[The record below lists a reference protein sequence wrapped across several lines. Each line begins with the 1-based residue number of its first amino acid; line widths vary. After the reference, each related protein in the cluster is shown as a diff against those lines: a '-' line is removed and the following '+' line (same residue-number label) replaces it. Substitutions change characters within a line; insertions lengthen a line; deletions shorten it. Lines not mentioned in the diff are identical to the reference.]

1 MVNPVSYL
9 CHLDTSAQKTDL
21 VNLLERK
28 LKDNIFLAV
37 SVLLCLFILAEV
49 NYPQLAPQSELAL
62 FAMFGLI
69 VIFLNYPIHQ
79 RFGEAGE
86 PKLAVKSAG
95 RRAFQLLDIVLIGAV
110 IVCFGYV
117 VNQTEPVFQR
127 FWLDGKPL
135 GERAGAE
142 LQLDYIIGG
151 FGLVLVLEATRRS
164 IGMTLPLLSLTFL
177 LYASFGQF
185 MPDWLFP
192 HRGYSIQRIV
202 SQTFLHSQGTFGIAL
217 RVMFTYVFLF
227 VLFGAF
233 LERTG
238 ATGYVLDLARR
249 VFGSSV
255 GAPAKVAVLS
265 SGMMGSLS
273 GSAVANTATT
283 GTFTIPLM
291 KRSGFQP
298 AIAGG
303 IEAAASSGGALVPPI
318 MGAAA
323 YMMLEIVEPP
333 VTYLEIIKAALLPA
347 ILYYTGMLCMVHF
360 SAKLA
365 SGKLA
370 IEKSAKLAS
379 GKLAIEKSAKLASG
393 KLAIEKSAKL
403 ASGKLATEKSPK
415 SSSHAPSA
423 VHDPDE
429 PHGDGQGTGRRK
441 TLTLQGGIFL
451 AAFVTLIG
459 FLLMGATAFRAVSWS
474 LLVIIAISLLGF
486 LGRKVWRRDSTT
498 ETRIGVPDLLKGVDF
513 LISPCKRAAQ
523 SGVSLIAAAA
533 CVGIILGVVT
543 LTGIGGKLPSTL
555 LPLAATNLMLA
566 LFFLMISTIVLGMG
580 LPSSVC
586 YLLMAILVG
595 PVLLD
600 LGIVPLAAHFFI
612 FYFGMMSMVTPP
624 VALAAY
630 AASAIAG
637 SGVMATGFAA
647 FRFALV
653 GFALPYAFVLRPAL
667 LWLSADG
674 GTPEVW
680 VVFGNFSLTL
690 VGTVILAA
698 AIAGYIFNRLSLLR
712 RCGLFIAAFILF
724 FAPTGM
730 QFAWIHGIAVIAS
743 AAIFYYS
750 WQKKETPHEKSD

>member
-1 MVNPVSYL
+1 MEVQTRRGWVTQPL
-9 CHLDTSAQKTDL
+9 QKSKS
-21 VNLLERK
+21 VNLLRHK
-28 LKDNIFLAV
+28 LKDNIFLIV

-69 VIFLNYPIHQ
+69 VVFLRYPIHP
-79 RFGEAGE
+79 RFEDN
-86 PKLAVKSAG
+86 PV
-95 RRAFQLLDIVLIGAV
+95 FQVLDAVLIGSV
-110 IVCFGYV
+110 IFCFGYV
-117 VNQTEPVFQR
+117 VAQTEPIFQN
-127 FWLDGKPL
+127 FWLDGKSL
-135 GERAGAE
+135 GDRAGAE
-142 LQLDYIIGG
+142 VSLDYVVGG
-151 FGLVLVLEATRRS
+151 IGLVLVLEATRRS
-164 IGMTLPLLSLTFL
+164 IGIALPLLSFLFL

-192 HRGYSIQRIV
+192 HRGYSLQRIV
-202 SQTFLHSQGTFGIAL
+202 SQTFLHSQGAFGVAL

-227 VLFGAF
+227 VLFGTL

-238 ATGYVLDLARR
+238 ATGYVLNLARR
-249 VFGSSV
+249 VFGSSA

-291 KRSGFQP
+291 QRAGFQP

-303 IEAAASSGGALVPPI
+303 IEAAASSGGALMPPI

-323 YMMLEIVEPP
+323 YMMLEIVEPS
-333 VTYLEIIKAALLPA
+333 VTYLEIIRAALLPA

-360 SAKLA
+360 AANAAKDRRAHSSEEA
-365 SGKLA
+365 SPNAEKEKDDKL
-370 IEKSAKLAS
+370 
-379 GKLAIEKSAKLASG
+379 
-393 KLAIEKSAKL
+393 
-403 ASGKLATEKSPK
+403 
-415 SSSHAPSA
+415 
-423 VHDPDE
+423 
-429 PHGDGQGTGRRK
+429 
-441 TLTLQGGIFL
+441 LTVQGGIFL
-451 AAFVTLIG
+451 AAFVTLIV
-459 FLLMGATAFRAVSWS
+459 FLLLGATAFRAVSWS
-474 LLVIIAISLLGF
+474 LLVIVVISLVNF
-486 LGRKVWRRDSTT
+486 LIQRIGKQQTTT
-498 ETRIGVPDLLKGVDF
+498 ETSSDISDVRKGADF
-513 LISPCKRAAQ
+513 LITPCRRAAQ

-543 LTGIGGKLPSTL
+543 LTGVGSKLPSTL
-555 LPLAATNLMLA
+555 LPLAATNLILA
-566 LFFLMISTIVLGMG
+566 LFFLMISTIILGMG

-600 LGIVPLAAHFFI
+600 LGVVPLAAHFFI

-630 AASAIAG
+630 AAAAIAG
-637 SGVMATGFAA
+637 SGIMKTGFAA

-667 LWLSADG
+667 LWLSNDG
-674 GTPEVW
+674 STPALW
-680 VVFGNFSLTL
+680 TVVGNFSLTL

-698 AIAGYIFNRLSLLR
+698 AIAGYVFNKLALGARGLL
-712 RCGLFIAAFILF
+712 FVTAIVLF
-724 FAPTGM
+724 FAPTTI
-730 QFAWIHGIAVIAS
+730 QFVWVHGIVVLAS
-743 AAIFYYS
+743 ITIFYYN
-750 WQKKETPHEKSD
+750 WRKKGGAS

>member
-1 MVNPVSYL
+1 MSDIWRLLPW
-9 CHLDTSAQKTDL
+9 KTDAL
-21 VNLLERK
+21 HLLEQQ
-28 LKDNIFLAV
+28 LKDKIFLAV

-49 NYPQLAPQSELAL
+49 NYPQLAPQTELAL
-62 FAMFGLI
+62 FAMFGLM
-69 VIFLNYPIHQ
+69 VVFLNYPIHQ
-79 RFGEAGE
+79 R
-86 PKLAVKSAG
+86 LAD
-95 RRAFQLLDIVLIGAV
+95 RRVFRLLDVALISGV

-117 VNQTEPVFQR
+117 VIQTEPIFQE
-127 FWLDGKPL
+127 FWLGSKPL

-151 FGLVLVLEATRRS
+151 VGLVLILEATRRS
-164 IGMTLPLLSLTFL
+164 IGMTLPLLSLAFL
-177 LYASFGQF
+177 LYAGFGQF

-192 HRGYSIQRIV
+192 HRGYSVQRII
-202 SQTFLHSQGTFGIAL
+202 SQTFLHSQGAFGIAL

-227 VLFGAF
+227 VLFGTL

-238 ATGYVLDLARR
+238 ATGYVLNLARR
-249 VFGSSV
+249 MFGASV

-291 KRSGFQP
+291 TRSGFQP

-323 YMMLEIVEPP
+323 YMMLEIVEPA

-360 SAKLA
+360 AAKSRKHTVAEAWNLEPNETHTNDQET
-365 SGKLA
+365 SR
-370 IEKSAKLAS
+370 EK
-379 GKLAIEKSAKLASG
+379 IF
-393 KLAIEKSAKL
+393 
-403 ASGKLATEKSPK
+403 T
-415 SSSHAPSA
+415 
-423 VHDPDE
+423 V
-429 PHGDGQGTGRRK
+429 
-441 TLTLQGGIFL
+441 QGGIFL

-459 FLLMGATAFRAVSWS
+459 FLLMGATAFRAVTWS
-474 LLVIIAISLLGF
+474 LLVVVAISLLNF
-486 LGRKVWRRDSTT
+486 LGRRIGNRNSTAQ
-498 ETRIGVPDLLKGVDF
+498 TRIGSVDLLKAVDF
-513 LISPCKRAAQ
+513 LVSPCKRAAQ

-566 LFFLMISTIVLGMG
+566 LFFLMISTIILGMG

-600 LGIVPLAAHFFI
+600 LGVVPLAAHFFI

-630 AASAIAG
+630 AAAAIAG

-667 LWLSADG
+667 LWLRPDG

-680 VVFGNFSLTL
+680 TVFGNFSLTL

-698 AIAGYIFNRLSLLR
+698 TIAGYFFSRLSLLAR
-712 RCGLFIAAFILF
+712 GILFIAAAILF
-724 FAPTGM
+724 FAPISI
-730 QFAWIHGIAVIAS
+730 QFAWIHGVVVVASSAV
-743 AAIFYYS
+743 FYYN
-750 WQKKETPHEKSD
+750 WQRKEMRHETSD

>member
-1 MVNPVSYL
+1 ML
-9 CHLDTSAQKTDL
+9 
-21 VNLLERK
+21 
-28 LKDNIFLAV
+28 
-37 SVLLCLFILAEV
+37 
-49 NYPQLAPQSELAL
+49 
-62 FAMFGLI
+62 GLI
-69 VIFLNYPIHQ
+69 VVFLRYPVHP
-79 RFGEAGE
+79 RFADN
-86 PKLAVKSAG
+86 
-95 RRAFQLLDIVLIGAV
+95 RAFRFLDVVLIGGV

-117 VNQTEPVFQR
+117 FSQTEPIFQTI
-127 FWLDGKPL
+127 WLDGKSL
-135 GERAGAE
+135 GDRAGAE
-142 LQLDYIIGG
+142 VSLDYIIGG
-151 FGLVLVLEATRRS
+151 LGLLLILEATRRS
-164 IGMTLPLLSLTFL
+164 IGVTLPLLSLAFL
-177 LYASFGQF
+177 LYAGFGQF

-192 HRGYSIQRIV
+192 HRGYSVQRIV
-202 SQTFLHSQGTFGIAL
+202 SQTFLHSQGAFGIAL

-227 VLFGAF
+227 VLFGTL

-238 ATGYVLDLARR
+238 ATNYVLDLARR
-249 VFGSSV
+249 VFGSST

-291 KRSGFQP
+291 QRAGFQP

-323 YMMLEIVEPP
+323 YMMLEIVEPA

-347 ILYYTGMLCMVHF
+347 VLYYTGMLCMVHF
-360 SAKLA
+360 AAK
-365 SGKLA
+365 SRGR
-370 IEKSAKLAS
+370 
-379 GKLAIEKSAKLASG
+379 
-393 KLAIEKSAKL
+393 
-403 ASGKLATEKSPK
+403 ATD
-415 SSSHAPSA
+415 A
-423 VHDPDE
+423 VHNSEEALETPPTQE
-429 PHGDGQGTGRRK
+429 EKHGK
-441 TLTLQGGIFL
+441 FLTLQGGIFL

-459 FLLMGATAFRAVSWS
+459 VLLMGATAFRAVSWS
-474 LLVIIAISLLGF
+474 LLVVIAISLLDF
-486 LGRKVWRRDSTT
+486 LVRRIRGRHSTT
-498 ETRIGVPDLLKGVDF
+498 EMHRDSEGTPPTGVDVSEAGEGTSPLRQGINF
-513 LISPCKRAAQ
+513 LISPCERAAQ

-543 LTGIGGKLPSTL
+543 LTGIGGKLPSVL
-555 LPLAATNLMLA
+555 LPLASTNLLLA
-566 LFFLMISTIVLGMG
+566 LFFLMISTIILGMG

-600 LGIVPLAAHFFI
+600 LGVVPLAAHFFI

-637 SGVMATGFAA
+637 SGIMATGFAA

-667 LWLSADG
+667 LWLNESG
-674 GTPEVW
+674 GSPVIW
-680 VVFGNFSLTL
+680 DVSVNFSLTL
-690 VGTVILAA
+690 LGTVILAT
-698 AIAGYIFNRLSLLR
+698 AIAGYVFNRLSFWM
-712 RCGLFIAAFILF
+712 RCILFVAALILF

-730 QFAWIHGIAVIAS
+730 QFVWIHGIVALTSGV
-743 AAIFYYS
+743 IFYYN
-750 WQKKETPHEKSD
+750 WRKKESPHEAPN

>member
-1 MVNPVSYL
+1 M
-9 CHLDTSAQKTDL
+9 
-21 VNLLERK
+21 
-28 LKDNIFLAV
+28 KDKIFLTV

-49 NYPQLAPQSELAL
+49 NYPQLTPQTELAL
-62 FAMFGLI
+62 FSMFGLI
-69 VIFLNYPIHQ
+69 VVFLNYPIHQ
-79 RFGEAGE
+79 RFAD
-86 PKLAVKSAG
+86 
-95 RRAFQLLDIVLIGAV
+95 RRAFQLFDVVLIGAV
-110 IVCFGYV
+110 IICFGYV
-117 VNQTEPVFQR
+117 VVQTEPVFQR

-151 FGLVLVLEATRRS
+151 FGLVLILEATRRS

-177 LYASFGQF
+177 LYAGFGQF

-202 SQTFLHSQGTFGIAL
+202 SQTFLHSQGAFGIAL

-227 VLFGAF
+227 VLFGTL

-238 ATGYVLDLARR
+238 ATAYVLDLARR

-265 SGMMGSLS
+265 SGLMGSLS

-298 AIAGG
+298 AMAGG

-323 YMMLEIVEPP
+323 YMMLEIVEPA
-333 VTYLEIIKAALLPA
+333 VTYLVIIKAALLPA

-360 SAKLA
+360 FSR
-365 SGKLA
+365 
-370 IEKSAKLAS
+370 
-379 GKLAIEKSAKLASG
+379 
-393 KLAIEKSAKL
+393 
-403 ASGKLATEKSPK
+403 
-415 SSSHAPSA
+415 SSREYA
-423 VHDPDE
+423 VHSPDE
-429 PHGDGQGTGRRK
+429 ADGDEQEAEDRK
-441 TLTLQGGIFL
+441 ILTVEGGIFL

-459 FLLMGATAFRAVSWS
+459 FLLLGTTPFRAVSWS
-474 LLVIIAISLLGF
+474 LLVVIVISLLNF
-486 LGRKVWRRDSTT
+486 LGRRVRKQDPTT
-498 ETRIGVPDLLKGVDF
+498 ETRIGVQDLLKGIDF
-513 LISPCKRAAQ
+513 LVSPCKRAAQ

-566 LFFLMISTIVLGMG
+566 LFFLMISTIILGMG

-600 LGIVPLAAHFFI
+600 LGVVPLAAHFFI

-674 GTPEVW
+674 GAPDVW
-680 VVFGNFSLTL
+680 TVLGNFSLTL
-690 VGTVILAA
+690 VGTVIFAA
-698 AIAGYIFNRLSLLR
+698 AIAGYIFNRVTLLTR
-712 RCGLFIAAFILF
+712 GVLFIAAFVLF
-724 FAPTGM
+724 FAPINVR
-730 QFAWIHGIAVIAS
+730 FVWIHGIVIVAS
-743 AAIFYYS
+743 TAIFYYD
-750 WQKKETPHEKSD
+750 WQKKEALHEKPS

>member
-1 MVNPVSYL
+1 M
-9 CHLDTSAQKTDL
+9 
-21 VNLLERK
+21 
-28 LKDNIFLAV
+28 KDKIFLAV

-49 NYPQLAPQSELAL
+49 NYPQLTPQTELAL
-62 FAMFGLI
+62 FAMFGLM
-69 VIFLNYPIHQ
+69 VVFLNYPIHQ
-79 RFGEAGE
+79 RFADHR
-86 PKLAVKSAG
+86 VS
-95 RRAFQLLDIVLIGAV
+95 RLLDVVLIGGV

-117 VNQTEPVFQR
+117 VIQTEPVFQA

-151 FGLVLVLEATRRS
+151 VGLVLILEATRRS
-164 IGMTLPLLSLTFL
+164 IGMTLPLLSLAFL
-177 LYASFGQF
+177 IYAGFGQF

-192 HRGYSIQRIV
+192 HRGYSVQRII
-202 SQTFLHSQGTFGIAL
+202 SQTFLHSQGAFGIAL

-227 VLFGAF
+227 VLFGTL

-238 ATGYVLDLARR
+238 ATGYVLNLARR
-249 VFGSSV
+249 MFGSSV

-291 KRSGFQP
+291 TRSGFQP

-323 YMMLEIVEPP
+323 YMMLEIVEPA

-360 SAKLA
+360 SAQLA
-365 SGKLA
+365 SRKLA
-370 IEKSAKLAS
+370 IESAA
-379 GKLAIEKSAKLASG
+379 
-393 KLAIEKSAKL
+393 
-403 ASGKLATEKSPK
+403 K
-415 SSSHAPSA
+415 SSRHTSRPAEQSSKHASNETRTN
-423 VHDPDE
+423 DPE
-429 PHGDGQGTGRRK
+429 ASREKIFTV
-441 TLTLQGGIFL
+441 QGGIFL

-474 LLVIIAISLLGF
+474 LLIVVVISLLNF
-486 LGRKVWRRDSTT
+486 LGRRVGKRDSTAQI
-498 ETRIGVPDLLKGVDF
+498 RIGIVDLSKAVDF
-513 LISPCKRAAQ
+513 LVSPCKRAAQ

-566 LFFLMISTIVLGMG
+566 LFFLMISTIILGMG

-600 LGIVPLAAHFFI
+600 LGVVPLAAHFFI

-630 AASAIAG
+630 AAAAIAG

-667 LWLSADG
+667 LWLHPDG

-680 VVFGNFSLTL
+680 TVFGNFSLTL

-698 AIAGYIFNRLSLLR
+698 AIAGYFFSKLSLLAR
-712 RCGLFIAAFILF
+712 GILFIAAAILF
-724 FAPTGM
+724 FAPM
-730 QFAWIHGIAVIAS
+730 SLQFAWIHGIVVVAS
-743 AAIFYYS
+743 AAIFYYN
-750 WQKKETPHEKSD
+750 WQKKEIRHETPN

>member
-1 MVNPVSYL
+1 M
-9 CHLDTSAQKTDL
+9 
-21 VNLLERK
+21 
-28 LKDNIFLAV
+28 KDKIFLIV

-49 NYPQLAPQSELAL
+49 NYPQLTPQTELAL

-69 VIFLNYPIHQ
+69 VVFLNYPIHQ
-79 RFGEAGE
+79 RF
-86 PKLAVKSAG
+86 VDH
-95 RRAFQLLDIVLIGAV
+95 RAFRLFDVVLIAAV
-110 IVCFGYV
+110 IICFGYV
-117 VNQTEPVFQR
+117 VVQTEPVFQR
-127 FWLDGKPL
+127 YWLDGKPL

-151 FGLVLVLEATRRS
+151 FGLVLILEATRRS
-164 IGMTLPLLSLTFL
+164 IGMTLPLLSFAFL

-202 SQTFLHSQGTFGIAL
+202 SQTFLHSQGAFGIAL

-227 VLFGAF
+227 VLFGTM

-238 ATGYVLDLARR
+238 ATGYVLNLARR
-249 VFGSSV
+249 VFGASV

-291 KRSGFQP
+291 KRSGFP
-298 AIAGG
+298 SAMAGG

-323 YMMLEIVEPP
+323 YMMLEIVEPA
-333 VTYLEIIKAALLPA
+333 VTYLEVIKAALLPA

-360 SAKLA
+360 FARR
-365 SGKLA
+365 SG
-370 IEKSAKLAS
+370 
-379 GKLAIEKSAKLASG
+379 GG
-393 KLAIEKSAKL
+393 
-403 ASGKLATEKSPK
+403 
-415 SSSHAPSA
+415 A
-423 VHDPDE
+423 VHGSDE
-429 PHGDGQGTGRRK
+429 VDGDEQKAENRK
-441 TLTLQGGIFL
+441 ILTVQGGIFL

-459 FLLMGATAFRAVSWS
+459 FLLLGATPFRAVSWS
-474 LLVIIAISLLGF
+474 LLVIVAISLLHF
-486 LGRKVWRRDSTT
+486 LGRRISKQDSTT
-498 ETRIGVPDLLKGVDF
+498 ETDIGVHRLLKGVDF
-513 LISPCKRAAQ
+513 LVSPCKRAAQ

-566 LFFLMISTIVLGMG
+566 LFFLMISTIILGMG

-600 LGIVPLAAHFFI
+600 LGVVPLAAHFFI

-680 VVFGNFSLTL
+680 TVLGNFSLTL
-690 VGTVILAA
+690 VGTVIFAA
-698 AIAGYIFNRLSLLR
+698 AIAGYIFNKMTLLIR
-712 RCGLFIAAFILF
+712 SVLFIAAFILF
-724 FAPTGM
+724 FAPISV
-730 QFAWIHGIAVIAS
+730 QFVWIHGIVVVAS
-743 AAIFYYS
+743 AAIFYYN
-750 WQKKETPHEKSD
+750 WQKKEALHAKPN

>member
-1 MVNPVSYL
+1 MLLADVALTLSTYKIRFNL
-9 CHLDTSAQKTDL
+9 
-21 VNLLERK
+21 LLERN
-28 LKDNIFLAV
+28 LKDKIFLAV

-49 NYPQLAPQSELAL
+49 NYPQLAPQTELAL
-62 FAMFGLI
+62 FAMFGLM
-69 VIFLNYPIHQ
+69 VVFLNYPIHQ
-79 RFGEAGE
+79 R
-86 PKLAVKSAG
+86 LAD
-95 RRAFQLLDIVLIGAV
+95 RRVFRLLDVVLIGGV
-110 IVCFGYV
+110 ILCFGYV
-117 VNQTEPVFQR
+117 VIQTEPVFQG

-151 FGLVLVLEATRRS
+151 VGLVLILEATRRS
-164 IGMTLPLLSLTFL
+164 IGMTLPLLSLAFL
-177 LYASFGQF
+177 LYAGFGQF

-192 HRGYSIQRIV
+192 HRGYSVQRII
-202 SQTFLHSQGTFGIAL
+202 SQTFLHSQGAFGIAL

-227 VLFGAF
+227 VLFGTL

-238 ATGYVLDLARR
+238 ATGYVLNLARR
-249 VFGSSV
+249 MFGSSV

-291 KRSGFQP
+291 TRSGFQP

-323 YMMLEIVEPP
+323 YMMLEIVEPA

-360 SAKLA
+360 SAQLA
-365 SGKLA
+365 SRKLA
-370 IEKSAKLAS
+370 IESAAKSRKHTMGDVWHL
-379 GKLAIEKSAKLASG
+379 E
-393 KLAIEKSAKL
+393 
-403 ASGKLATEKSPK
+403 
-415 SSSHAPSA
+415 
-423 VHDPDE
+423 PDE
-429 PHGDGQGTGRRK
+429 APNNDQEASREKIFTV
-441 TLTLQGGIFL
+441 QGGIFL

-474 LLVIIAISLLGF
+474 LLIVVVISLLNF
-486 LGRKVWRRDSTT
+486 LGQRIGNRDSTAQ
-498 ETRIGVPDLLKGVDF
+498 TRIKSVDLLEAVDF
-513 LISPCKRAAQ
+513 LVSPCKRAAQ

-566 LFFLMISTIVLGMG
+566 LFFLMISTIILGMG

-600 LGIVPLAAHFFI
+600 LGVVPLAAHFFI

-667 LWLSADG
+667 LWLRADG

-680 VVFGNFSLTL
+680 TVFGNFSLTF
-690 VGTVILAA
+690 VGTVIFAA
-698 AIAGYIFNRLSLLR
+698 AIAGYLFSRLSVSAR
-712 RCGLFIAAFILF
+712 GILFIAAAILF
-724 FAPTGM
+724 FAPISI
-730 QFAWIHGIAVIAS
+730 QFAWIHGIVVVAS
-743 AAIFYYS
+743 AAVFYYN
-750 WQKKETPHEKSD
+750 WQRKEIRHETSN

>member
-1 MVNPVSYL
+1 MEQN
-9 CHLDTSAQKTDL
+9 
-21 VNLLERK
+21 
-28 LKDNIFLAV
+28 LKDKIFLAV

-49 NYPQLAPQSELAL
+49 NYPQLAPQTELAL
-62 FAMFGLI
+62 FAMLGLI
-69 VIFLNYPIHQ
+69 VVLLNFPIHH
-79 RFGEAGE
+79 RFADHH
-86 PKLAVKSAG
+86 VF
-95 RRAFQLLDIVLIGAV
+95 RLLDVGLIGGV
-110 IVCFGYV
+110 LVCFGYV
-117 VNQTEPVFQR
+117 VIQTEPVFQA

-151 FGLVLVLEATRRS
+151 AGLVLILEATRRS
-164 IGMTLPLLSLTFL
+164 IGMTLPLLSLAFL
-177 LYASFGQF
+177 LYAGFGQF

-192 HRGYSIQRIV
+192 HRGYSVQRII
-202 SQTFLHSQGTFGIAL
+202 SQTFLHSQGAFGIAL

-227 VLFGAF
+227 VLFGTL

-238 ATGYVLDLARR
+238 ATGYVLNLARR
-249 VFGSSV
+249 VFGSSA

-291 KRSGFQP
+291 KRSGFQS

-323 YMMLEIVEPP
+323 YMMLEIVEPA

-360 SAKLA
+360 AAK
-365 SGKLA
+365 SR
-370 IEKSAKLAS
+370 EY
-379 GKLAIEKSAKLASG
+379 
-393 KLAIEKSAKL
+393 
-403 ASGKLATEKSPK
+403 TENT
-415 SSSHAPSA
+415 
-423 VHDPDE
+423 VHDSDKVYNDE
-429 PHGDGQGTGRRK
+429 QNVTHSRIFTV
-441 TLTLQGGIFL
+441 QGGIFL

-474 LLVIIAISLLGF
+474 LLTVVVISLLNF
-486 LGRKVWRRDSTT
+486 LVRKIGNRNATV
-498 ETRIGVPDLLKGVDF
+498 ETRIGISNVLKGLDF
-513 LISPCKRAAQ
+513 LVSPCKRAAQ

-566 LFFLMISTIVLGMG
+566 LFFLMISTIILGMG

-637 SGVMATGFAA
+637 SGVMATAFAA

-667 LWLSADG
+667 LWLRADG

-680 VVFGNFSLTL
+680 AVLGTFSLTF
-690 VGTVILAA
+690 VGTVIFAA
-698 AIAGYIFNRLSLLR
+698 AIAGYLFRRLALSTR
-712 RCGLFIAAFILF
+712 GILFIAAAILF
-724 FAPTGM
+724 FAPISI
-730 QFAWIHGIAVIAS
+730 QFAWIHGIVVVAS
-743 AAIFYYS
+743 AAVFYYN
-750 WQKKETPHEKSD
+750 WQKKEGHHETSN

>member
-1 MVNPVSYL
+1 M
-9 CHLDTSAQKTDL
+9 
-21 VNLLERK
+21 
-28 LKDNIFLAV
+28 
-37 SVLLCLFILAEV
+37 LLCLFILAEV
-49 NYPQLAPQSELAL
+49 NYPRLTPQTELAL
-62 FAMFGLI
+62 FAMLGLI
-69 VIFLNYPIHQ
+69 VVLLNYPIHQ
-79 RFGEAGE
+79 R
-86 PKLAVKSAG
+86 LAD
-95 RRAFQLLDIVLIGAV
+95 RRVFRLFDGVLIGGV

-117 VNQTEPVFQR
+117 VIQTEPVFQG

-142 LQLDYIIGG
+142 LQFDYIIGG
-151 FGLVLVLEATRRS
+151 VGLILILEATRRS
-164 IGMTLPLLSLTFL
+164 IGLTLPLLSLSFL
-177 LYASFGQF
+177 LYAGFGQF

-192 HRGYSIQRIV
+192 HRGYSLQRII
-202 SQTFLHSQGTFGIAL
+202 SQTFLHSQGAFGIAL

-227 VLFGAF
+227 VLFGTL

-249 VFGSSV
+249 LFGSSV

-303 IEAAASSGGALVPPI
+303 IEAAASSGGALMPPI

-323 YMMLEIVEPP
+323 YMMLEIVEPA

-360 SAKLA
+360 SAQLA
-365 SGKLA
+365 SRKLA
-370 IEKSAKLAS
+370 IEKSAQLASRKLAVERAARS
-379 GKLAIEKSAKLASG
+379 RRYTQDPLQN
-393 KLAIEKSAKL
+393 
-403 ASGKLATEKSPK
+403 
-415 SSSHAPSA
+415 
-423 VHDPDE
+423 PDE
-429 PHGDGQGTGRRK
+429 AFGDEQNAARSRIM
-441 TLTLQGGIFL
+441 TLQGGIFL
-451 AAFVTLIG
+451 SAFVTLIG
-459 FLLMGATAFRAVSWS
+459 FLLIGTTAFRAVSWS
-474 LLVIIAISLLGF
+474 LLVIVAISLLNF
-486 LGRKVWRRDSTT
+486 LGRRIRSRDSTA
-498 ETRIGVPDLLKGVDF
+498 ETRIGSADLLKAVDF
-513 LISPCKRAAQ
+513 LVSPCKRAAQ

-543 LTGIGGKLPSTL
+543 LTGIGGKLPSML

-566 LFFLMISTIVLGMG
+566 LFFLMISTILLGMG

-600 LGIVPLAAHFFI
+600 LGVVPLAAHFFI

-637 SGVMATGFAA
+637 SGVMVTAFAA

-667 LWLSADG
+667 LWLRPDG

-680 VVFGNFSLTL
+680 TVFGNFSLTL

-698 AIAGYIFNRLSLLR
+698 AIAGYFFSRLSLSTRGILA
-712 RCGLFIAAFILF
+712 IAAAILF
-724 FAPTGM
+724 FAPISV
-730 QFAWIHGIAVIAS
+730 QFAWLHGIVVVASVAV
-743 AAIFYYS
+743 FYYN
-750 WQKKETPHEKSD
+750 WKKKEIRHETQN